1 MLTFTTNLLCQF
13 ALQLAPPP
21 TLSLVLSAFADT
33 VATLAQAV
41 LLEGCWTA
49 AQLAGDRKADAMY
62 LQITK
67 RLFRVQIRMRIRVR
81 ESAKLSISAANGQVY
96 RAAVPAAAGPET
108 CAPRAKKKKK
118 ELGFYEGFVRDCESS
133 GHLLGTQ
140 RGNVASARVVFSS
153 DGLLIKRL
161 PSLISRTPSA
171 SGQAATV
178 TGNW

>member
-108 CAPRAKKKKK
+108 CAPRAKKKKN
-118 ELGFYEGFVRDCESS
+118 LVFTRGSCEIVSHQGTFWEHNEATWPQLVWSS
-133 GHLLGTQ
+133 AQ
-140 RGNVASARVVFSS
+140 
-153 DGLLIKRL
+153 
-161 PSLISRTPSA
+161 
-171 SGQAATV
+171 TV
-178 TGNW
+178 C